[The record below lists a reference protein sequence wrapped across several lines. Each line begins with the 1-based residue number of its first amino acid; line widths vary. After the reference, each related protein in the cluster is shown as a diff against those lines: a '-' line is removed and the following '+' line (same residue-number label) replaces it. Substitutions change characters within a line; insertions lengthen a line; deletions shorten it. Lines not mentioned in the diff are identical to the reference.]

1 MNAQALRAP
10 AASGKR
16 CRGRRQSGTS
26 LIEVLVT
33 MVLLS
38 LGITSMGTLQVS
50 ALKLN
55 HSAYLRSQAAI
66 LSYQII
72 DAMRANS
79 RHAKDGAYDL
89 AFGDPLPTQLAAS
102 SSVPAAD
109 IRTWQMNVENTM
121 RPFGGQASIQHDGNE
136 FTVAVRWRDRLQEDR
151 DAEQQTSW
159 ERFSMVAELR

>member
-1 MNAQALRAP
+1 
-10 AASGKR
+10 
-16 CRGRRQSGTS
+16 
-26 LIEVLVT
+26 

-38 LGITSMGTLQVS
+38 LGIASMGTLQIS

-79 RHAKDGAYDL
+79 RHATAGAYDL

-102 SSVPAAD
+102 SSVAAAD
-109 IRTWQMNVENTM
+109 IRAWQMNVENAM
-121 RPFGGQASIQHDGNE
+121 RPFAGQASIRHSANK
-136 FTVAVRWRDRLQEDR
+136 FTVTLRWRDRLEEER
-151 DAEQQTSW
+151 DPEQQTSW
-159 ERFSMVAELR
+159 ERFRMVAELRQ